1 MKDTYTSMIDALS
14 PLNLYSFDDTNIS
27 MELSVYAY
35 FLDELNSELDT
46 MLNECFIDSASS
58 YGLSFRE
65 LIIGAE
71 RTDLTVKKRRE
82 MLKLRESI
90 SKSSFTVEK
99 IKESIRSFGL
109 DFKITEYPS
118 MYIVRIEAV
127 GDYSKAEQAW
137 IVSEIEKIMP
147 AHLSVQVVFGG
158 PSWEKSDAEDNTFS
172 QIDAFNYT
180 WEEIDNLS

>member
-1 MKDTYTSMIDALS
+1 MKNTYTSMTDALS
-14 PLNLYSFDDTNIS
+14 PLNLYSFDDTNVS
-27 MELSVYAY
+27 KELSVYAY
-35 FLDELNSELDT
+35 FLDELNAELTT
-46 MLNECFIDSASS
+46 MLNECFIDSAFS

-71 RTDLTVKKRRE
+71 RMDLTTKKRRE

-90 SKSSFTVEK
+90 CKSSFTVEK

-109 DFKITEYPS
+109 DFNISEYPS
-118 MYIVRIEAV
+118 MYVVRIEAV

-137 IVSEIEKIMP
+137 ITSEIEKIMP

-158 PSWEKSDAEDNTFS
+158 PTWGKSDSENNTFS
-172 QIDAFNYT
+172 DIDTFNFT
-180 WEEIDNLS
+180 WEEIDNLN